1 MPKLIVTAVFGV
13 FLVSLVSVQSF
24 AQTAMSVQY
33 GRILEI
39 GTEQLDNSKGKKG
52 GVVVGGLAG
61 AYSGKGKSSSNKAL
75 RILGGA
81 AVGGAVGGKAA
92 SGEINTYI
100 VELLNGQ
107 TVKVAIDRG
116 NFAIKDCVA
125 VEANSKSA
133 NLRRVSEQ
141 FCIADVPQEYKEEHK
156 REANECD
163 AAKNAVVSATTEE
176 EIKVAAMKMDILC
189 QE

>member
-1 MPKLIVTAVFGV
+1 LPNLIIIAAFGAFIGSLFPMQTA
-13 FLVSLVSVQSF
+13 

-39 GTEQLDNSKGKKG
+39 GTEQLDNSKGKTG
-52 GVVVGGLAG
+52 GTVVGGLAG
-61 AYSGKGKSSSNKAL
+61 AYTGKGKSNSNKAL

-92 SGEINTYI
+92 SGEINSYI
-100 VELLNGQ
+100 VNLLNGQ

-116 NFAIKDCVA
+116 NFAIGDCVA

-141 FCIADVPQEYKEEHK
+141 FCIAEVPQEYKEEHK

-163 AAKNAVVSATTEE
+163 AAKQAVVNATTED
-176 EIKVAAMKMDILC
+176 EIKTAGMKMDILC